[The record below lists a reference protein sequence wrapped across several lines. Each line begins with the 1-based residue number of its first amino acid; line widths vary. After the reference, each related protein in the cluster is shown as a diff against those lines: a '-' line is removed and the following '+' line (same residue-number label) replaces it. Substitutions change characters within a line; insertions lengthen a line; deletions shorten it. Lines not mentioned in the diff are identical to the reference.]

1 MNYCYK
7 LVKYNKYL
15 QQKLNINFEDSIF
28 NYQYIIKTKSE
39 IIANIKEM
47 EEKLKLTPSKF
58 IPMSYL
64 SFSARFSLKYSYSF
78 E

>member
-1 MNYCYK
+1 MS
-7 LVKYNKYL
+7 
-15 QQKLNINFEDSIF
+15 INFKDSIL
-28 NYQYIIKTKSE
+28 NYQYIIKTKDD
-39 IIANIKEM
+39 IISNMEEM